1 MLKDSKN
8 SNAVTVGSANTVRS
22 VDKTLQASVFDSIV
36 KNLGRAEREKI
47 LEAYDLKR
55 FVRVFEDV
63 ELMRTA
69 ECLFE
74 NNLNVSRSAVYL
86 YMHRN
91 TLIYRLKK
99 LKRITGLDICDFY
112 DAVIFKI
119 LYVLY
124 TEK

>member
-8 SNAVTVGSANTVRS
+8 NGGTTVGMTDAVRG
-22 VDKTLQASVFDSIV
+22 VDKTSQANVFDSVV
-36 KNLGRAEREKI
+36 KNLGKAEREKI

-55 FVRVFEDV
+55 FVRVFEDAD
-63 ELMRTA
+63 LMRTA

-74 NNLNVSRSAVYL
+74 NNLNVSKSAVYL

>member
-8 SNAVTVGSANTVRS
+8 NGGTTAGMTDAVRG
-22 VDKTLQASVFDSIV
+22 VDKTSQANVFDSVV
-36 KNLGRAEREKI
+36 KNLGKPEREKI

-55 FVRVFEDV
+55 FVKVFEDAD
-63 ELMRTA
+63 LMRTA

-74 NNLNVSRSAVYL
+74 NNLNVSKSAVYL